1 MRDAYHRHAPA
12 LASTTSLL
20 VQRARLLEAVAN
32 AIAAHGDRIE
42 YEFST
47 DLSVAPKDL
56 KAARRGR
63 RDAVIQ
69 RRSSR

>member
-1 MRDAYHRHAPA
+1 VRDAYHRHAPA

-47 DLSVAPKDL
+47 DLSVATRP
-56 KAARRGR
+56 RT
-63 RDAVIQ
+63 
-69 RRSSR
+69 